1 MNIQQRLTALERQG
15 QGQAPAGTPLKPM
28 DWTDGEYLAVVNG
41 LGLKGAYIM
50 AISEAFI
57 DKYQSYIDKIRA
69 DYNANG
75 TIPTKPLIQAKQ
87 LEFLEVVK
95 YDRAKYDL

>member
-1 MNIQQRLTALERQG
+1 MNIKQRLTALERQT
-15 QGQAPAGTPLKPM
+15 QGQEPAGLPLKPI

-41 LGLKGAYIM
+41 LGLKGANLM
-50 AISEAFI
+50 ALTDAFL

-69 DYNANG
+69 DYNTNG
-75 TIPTKPLIQAKQ
+75 TIPDKPLIQAKQ

>member
-1 MNIQQRLTALERQG
+1 MNIKQRLTALERQTHG
-15 QGQAPAGTPLKPM
+15 QEPAGLPLKPI

-41 LGLKGAYIM
+41 LGLKGANLM
-50 AISEAFI
+50 ALTDAFL

-69 DYNANG
+69 DYNTNG
-75 TIPTKPLIQAKQ
+75 TIPDKPLIQAKQ

>member
-1 MNIQQRLTALERQG
+1 MNIQQRLTALERQT
-15 QGQAPAGTPLKPM
+15 QGQAPAGTPLKPK

-41 LGLKGAYIM
+41 LGLKGANLL
-50 AISEAFI
+50 AISEPFI
-57 DKYQSYIDKIRA
+57 DKYKSYIDKIRA

-75 TIPTKPLIQAKQ
+75 TIPTKPLIKAKP

-95 YDRAKYDL
+95 YARAKYDL